1 MAIISSIGKVYS
13 VTDTSDFVYKIEY
26 EDGNWKCVPNIP
38 DNRDY
43 KEVQDWIEQGNTIT
57 VIDNIPQET
66 P

>member
-1 MAIISSIGKVYS
+1 MALISSIGKVYS

-26 EDGNWKCVPNIP
+26 EDSNWKCVPNTP